1 MSAASP
7 RLYGL
12 APVLPAKARLLI
24 LGSMPGAQSLSEQ
37 QYYAHPRNAF
47 WPIMAKLL
55 HFDPQLPY
63 TERLLRL
70 QQHGVALWD
79 VLQSCQRQ
87 GSLDTAIRAEQP
99 NNFQQL
105 IQQQSQLKLI
115 AFNGA
120 KAWQSF
126 RKSVLPQLFTE
137 NSPKF
142 ITLPSTSP
150 AHAAKRFSEKFE
162 HWQTLGEYLR

>member
-1 MSAASP
+1 M
-7 RLYGL
+7 
-12 APVLPAKARLLI
+12 PAKARLLI

-55 HFDPQLPY
+55 DFDPQLPY
-63 TERLLRL
+63 AKRLLLL
-70 QQHGVALWD
+70 QHHGVALWD

-87 GSLDTAIRAEQP
+87 GSLDAAIRAEQP
-99 NNFQQL
+99 NDFQQL
-105 IQQQSQLKLI
+105 LQQSQLKLI

-120 KAWQSF
+120 KAWQCF
-126 RKSVLPQLFTE
+126 RKSVLPQLVTE
-137 NSPKF
+137 NLPEC

-150 AHAAKRFSEKFE
+150 AHAAKPFSEKFE
-162 HWQTLGEYLR
+162 HWQKLSDYLR